1 MVKNIRGIYLEAIDT
16 EEHWNAST
24 IVLKKGQKAFVE
36 DKLGWYKIG
45 DGIHTF
51 KDLEYIKNLESNVN
65 TLTTAVTVLTRS
77 IGVSGTSS
85 DIDSKITN
93 VIDGSIVTTT
103 DEEISG
109 LE

>member
-1 MVKNIRGIYLEAIDT
+1 MKTLKGIYLQTIDT
-16 EEHWNAST
+16 EAHWKASKV
-24 IVLKKGQKAFVE
+24 VLKKGQVAFVE

-45 DGIHTF
+45 DGVHIF
-51 KDLEYIKNLESNVN
+51 NDLEYVKNLESTVN
-65 TLTTAVTVLTRS
+65 TLTSAITVLTKT
-77 IGVSGTSS
+77 IGVNGTS
-85 DIDSKITN
+85 DEIDSKLSD

>member
-1 MVKNIRGIYLEAIDT
+1 MKSVRGIYLETIDT
-16 EEHWNAST
+16 EAHWNAST
-24 IVLKKGQKAFVE
+24 VILKKGQKALVE

-51 KDLEYIKNLESNVN
+51 KELEYVKNLESTVN
-65 TLTTAVTVLTRS
+65 TLTSAVTVLTKTT
-77 IGVSGTSS
+77 GVSGTTT
-85 DIDSKITN
+85 DIDSKLAN

>member
-1 MVKNIRGIYLEAIDT
+1 MKTVRGIYLEAIDT
-16 EEHWNAST
+16 EAHWNAST

-51 KDLEYIKNLESNVN
+51 KELEYVKNLESSVN
-65 TLTTAVTVLTRS
+65 TLTTAITVLTKTT
-77 IGVSGTSS
+77 GVSGTSS
-85 DIDSKITN
+85 EIDSKLTN

>member
-1 MVKNIRGIYLEAIDT
+1 MMKSVRGIYLEAIDT
-16 EEHWNAST
+16 EAHWNAST
-24 IVLKKGQKAFVE
+24 IVLKKGQKALVE

-51 KDLEYIKNLESNVN
+51 KDLEYVKNLESNVN
-65 TLTTAVTVLTRS
+65 TLTSAVTVLTRS

-85 DIDSKITN
+85 DIDSKLTN